1 MSEKG
6 ANIDLLFR
14 NGLKDYEVLPP
25 AGVWEGVKSS
35 GKLKSRSLF
44 LYRVAAAI
52 TILLTLSFFT
62 YRLSR
67 DISGSSE
74 NPVIAFNVNSSLP
87 VEAVTS
93 HYLPDRQ
100 VHREIKSLAV
110 PEVASEVNPDPVIKT
125 NDIYGSL
132 QPLLKFPENKS
143 LSLSNNSIT
152 HELNSKAADISEK
165 RSINTVYPDLQYPQ
179 NEIKPKT
186 ENRWSIAA
194 MASPTYYS
202 KFNTGTDGLSKQL
215 MESEEA
221 VTSYTGG
228 VGLSYKISKRF
239 SIQSGLYYSSLG
251 QKLDGINTYGGFS
264 QYDNSKG
271 DYNFEILTSNGTIY
285 ASNPDVFVNA
295 ESADRV
301 VTAFT
306 NDVFDPKKA
315 SLQYI
320 NNSLTQNL
328 SYLELPVILR
338 YKLVDKTLGINVIG
352 GMSYNFLVNNSVYTE
367 MNGNKFDIGGT
378 RGLNPLSLSSS
389 LGMGMEYNFSKK
401 LSLNLEPTFRYY
413 LNPFSVS
420 SGSYIHPYSFGIFSG
435 VSYKF

>member
-1 MSEKG
+1 M
-6 ANIDLLFR
+6 
-14 NGLKDYEVLPP
+14 
-25 AGVWEGVKSS
+25 
-35 GKLKSRSLF
+35 
-44 LYRVAAAI
+44 
-52 TILLTLSFFT
+52 
-62 YRLSR
+62 
-67 DISGSSE
+67 
-74 NPVIAFNVNSSLP
+74 
-87 VEAVTS
+87 
-93 HYLPDRQ
+93 
-100 VHREIKSLAV
+100 
-110 PEVASEVNPDPVIKT
+110 
-125 NDIYGSL
+125 
-132 QPLLKFPENKS
+132 
-143 LSLSNNSIT
+143 
-152 HELNSKAADISEK
+152 
-165 RSINTVYPDLQYPQ
+165 YPDLQYPQ
-179 NEIKPKT
+179 DEIKPKT

-202 KFNTGTDGLSKQL
+202 KFNSGSDGLSKQL

-251 QKLDGINTYGGFS
+251 QKLDGINSFGGFR

-301 VTAFT
+301 VTAYT

-320 NNSLTQNL
+320 NNSLTQNF

-352 GMSYNFLVNNSVYTE
+352 GISYNFLVNNSVYTE
-367 MNGNKFDIGGT
+367 VDGNKYHIGGT
-378 RGLNPLSLSSS
+378 RRPQS
-389 LGMGMEYNFSKK
+389 
-401 LSLNLEPTFRYY
+401 TFFKQFTW
-413 LNPFSVS
+413 N
-420 SGSYIHPYSFGIFSG
+420 GNGI
-435 VSYKF
+435 

>member
-25 AGVWEGVKSS
+25 PGVWEVVKSS
-35 GKLKSRSLF
+35 GKLKPRPYTIL
-44 LYRVAAAI
+44 RVAAAV
-52 TILLTLSFFT
+52 TILMTASFFT

-67 DISGSSE
+67 DITVNSDDTAVAINVSNSIPERSVSDKNLPPEQTNIKHISPSVGDVEDVFSLVPETVAAESSGS
-74 NPVIAFNVNSSLP
+74 PQALFRYRQTNSLSLYDNQSSGGISNRTEYVAEQGKINTKLP
-87 VEAVTS
+87 ELQ
-93 HYLPDRQ
+93 YLPD
-100 VHREIKSLAV
+100 EIL
-110 PEVASEVNPDPVIKT
+110 PEK
-125 NDIYGSL
+125 
-132 QPLLKFPENKS
+132 
-143 LSLSNNSIT
+143 
-152 HELNSKAADISEK
+152 
-165 RSINTVYPDLQYPQ
+165 
-179 NEIKPKT
+179 

-194 MASPTYYS
+194 IASPTYYS
-202 KFNTGTDGLSKQL
+202 KFNSGDDEFSRQL
-215 MESEEA
+215 MESEEPVA
-221 VTSYTGG
+221 SYTGG
-228 VGLSYKISKRF
+228 VGLSYKISRRF

-251 QKLDGINTYGGFS
+251 QKLDGINTFGGFR

-271 DYNFEILTSNGTIY
+271 DNNFEIRTSTGTIY

-295 ESADRV
+295 DVANRV
-301 VTAFT
+301 VTPYT
-306 NDVFDPKKA
+306 NDVFDPEKA

-338 YKLVDKTLGINVIG
+338 YKIIDKTIGINVIG
-352 GMSYNFLVNNSVYTE
+352 GMSYNLLVNNSVYTE
-367 MNGNKFDIGGT
+367 VDGNRYVIGDT

-420 SGSYIHPYSFGIFSG
+420 SGTYMHPYSFGIFSG